1 MEELPAR
8 AAPRGPRH
16 VRRAVRRGPVP
27 HRRLHLLGARRP
39 VRGDPDEHPPRGA
52 PGGPGAVGP
61 APPRGNPARLRFPS
75 PRPSS
80 CGRCAGSRE
89 PGAMRRVP
97 RGGLWSEVAGSASG
111 TAASGR
117 RSRAY
122 PRGSPREPGAPV
134 ICTLP
139 TGRAMRREADMNRGR
154 HVAGHLT
161 GWVLDLLP
169 ARDGMEIWFRTAAG
183 DTVTLFAPFRP
194 SFAVAGRGGR
204 GATGR
209 AAARRWGG
217 DPRAGGGGG

>member
-52 PGGPGAVGP
+52 RGGP
-61 APPRGNPARLRFPS
+61 RG
-75 PRPSS
+75 
-80 CGRCAGSRE
+80 
-89 PGAMRRVP
+89 
-97 RGGLWSEVAGSASG
+97 
-111 TAASGR
+111 T
-117 RSRAY
+117 
-122 PRGSPREPGAPV
+122 PREPGAPV
-134 ICTLP
+134 IGPLP

-183 DTVTLFAPFRP
+183 GTGALFAPF
-194 SFAVAGRGGR
+194 
-204 GATGR
+204 
-209 AAARRWGG
+209 
-217 DPRAGGGGG
+217 